1 MRLEDLETSVVSVLQ
16 EIRSIKADV
25 LEQSNGTATLEPLLG
40 VEEVAKILGVEKTL
54 IYSQA
59 RHGKIPSIRLGK
71 YRKFSPSQL
80 QKWLD
85 RKSIS

>member
-25 LEQSNGTATLEPLLG
+25 LKQSSGTTTLEPLLD
-40 VEEVAKILGVEKTL
+40 VDVVAKILGVEKTL
-54 IYSQA
+54 VYSQA
-59 RHGKIPSIRLGK
+59 RDGKIPSIRLGK
-71 YRKFSPSQL
+71 YRRFSPSQL

-85 RKSIS
+85 RKNTP